1 MLGRHTEKPLMPLT
15 PVQTQSPR
23 SAGRFHSVQTRMA
36 LSFGLASL
44 AILVTLRYIG
54 LWGVPFTR
62 WNGRVEDFKAEA
74 DAGLQL
80 IADLKE
86 ERLRSWLDDRRK
98 DLAILAGGP
107 CGVVQLQSLLNEM
120 EHLTAKGLRGR
131 ALWTRLREQ
140 AEYQLI
146 VSASR
151 KSIAP
156 IPIVAASSSPTP
168 RAGRSSLQPTT
179 PTWADVAGQPYFL
192 RPARETGDFVGGT
205 RLVGNAQEPV
215 FYIARPLRSPR
226 NGAVGVMVAEVQTD
240 RALRPLLHTGE
251 GLGTHGEALLID
263 GDRRI
268 LTSLK
273 YPTADAGPPRPL
285 QYRLETE
292 PANRALQHQRGVVA
306 CLDYRGL
313 PVLAA
318 YRFLQL
324 TPELGWGL
332 IVKRDREELFAPLRG
347 QIFRASM
354 VGVLGTLLVVFAA
367 TALARNIAR
376 PAQAVAR
383 AAEQVAGGDLTA
395 RAPVV
400 SNDEVGVL
408 ARTFNDMV
416 HASRTR
422 KRPWSAR
429 SGSAPWGK

>member
-1 MLGRHTEKPLMPLT
+1 M
-15 PVQTQSPR
+15 
-23 SAGRFHSVQTRMA
+23 
-36 LSFGLASL
+36 
-44 AILVTLRYIG
+44 
-54 LWGVPFTR
+54 
-62 WNGRVEDFKAEA
+62 EDFKAEA

-107 CGVVQLQSLLNEM
+107 LRVVQLQSLLNEM

-146 VSASR
+146 VSRLEEIHRTYPDCRRIFIADAKSGTVIASTDD
-151 KSIAP
+151 ADL
-156 IPIVAASSSPTP
+156 
-168 RAGRSSLQPTT
+168 G
-179 PTWADVAGQPYFL
+179 ADVAGQPYFL

-347 QIFRASM
+347 EIFRASM
-354 VGVLGTLLVVFAA
+354 VGVLGTSAVVLRLPAWPATSPARPRRWPGPPSRWPAA
-367 TALARNIAR
+367 TSPPGPPLSATMKWARW
-376 PAQAVAR
+376 PAP
-383 AAEQVAGGDLTA
+383 LTTW
-395 RAPVV
+395 
-400 SNDEVGVL
+400 SS
-408 ARTFNDMV
+408 
-416 HASRTR
+416 ASRTR

-429 SGSAPWGK
+429 SG